1 MLAAVE
7 QETFQIA
14 AQVERQRADPDVL
27 NGSRRIRIAKG
38 AGRTVQEVNQLVTQF
53 NQMKK
58 MMKVAGKPGALGKL
72 PFGPRFPG

>member
-1 MLAAVE
+1 
-7 QETFQIA
+7 
-14 AQVERQRADPDVL
+14 
-27 NGSRRIRIAKG
+27 
-38 AGRTVQEVNQLVTQF
+38 VQEVNQLVTQF